1 MKTFLRSTLFLM
13 MLCWLGPALM
23 AQQPA
28 GSNGKQAQP
37 AGKHVPQAKTHPE
50 FNDYTAAYAITGGV
64 ASEKAADEF
73 SAKYPDSELKVL
85 LYSKALREYQTENK
99 QAQISIVGGK
109 YLRLDPDNP
118 VVLVLT
124 ANALLDG
131 LADTD
136 KDRDN
141 KIDEIKKLS
150 SHALQTIDTN
160 FVPPASATPEQV
172 TAYKKSMQTSA
183 HSTLGIVAL
192 RAGDDA
198 TAETEL
204 KMAAELNVGQPDPV
218 LWFDLALAQDH
229 QQKYPEALASINKAA
244 EYAGSD
250 PELATRVRGELA
262 RLRTLNHLTPET
274 AKPETPSPK

>member
-1 MKTFLRSTLFLM
+1 MKKSLTFQ
-13 MLCWLGPALM
+13 CAIWLLALSAALPA
-23 AQQPA
+23 QEPA
-28 GSNGKQAQP
+28 ADASKPGQP
-37 AGKHVPQAKTHPE
+37 AGKHVPQARTQPE
-50 FNDYTAAYAITGGV
+50 FNDYTAANAVTGG
-64 ASEKAADEF
+64 AAAEKAADDF
-73 SAKYPDSELKVL
+73 SAKYPDSELKLL

-99 QAQISIVGGK
+99 QAQIPIVGAK

-136 KDRDN
+136 KDHDS
-141 KIDEIKKLS
+141 KIAEIKRLS

-160 FVPPASATPEQV
+160 FAPPAGATPEQV
-172 TAYKKSMQTSA
+172 TAYKKSMQTSS

-204 KMAAELNVGQPDPV
+204 KMAVELNVGQPDPV

-229 QQKYPEALASINKAA
+229 QQKYAEALASINKAA

-250 PELATRVRGELA
+250 PDLATRVRGELA
-262 RLRTLNHLTPET
+262 RLRTLNHVAPET
-274 AKPETPSPK
+274 AKPVTPSPK

>member
-1 MKTFLRSTLFLM
+1 MKKFMKVRWAILLLAFSA
-13 MLCWLGPALM
+13 ALP

-28 GSNGKQAQP
+28 GASKPAQP
-37 AGKHVPQAKTHPE
+37 AGKHVPEAKTQPE
-50 FNDYTAAYAITGGV
+50 FNDYTAANAVTGG
-64 ASEKAADEF
+64 AAAEKAADDF

-99 QAQISIVGGK
+99 QAQIPIVGAK

-131 LADTD
+131 LVDTD
-136 KDRDN
+136 KDRDS
-141 KIDEIKKLS
+141 KIAEIKKLS
-150 SHALQTIDTN
+150 SHALQTIDTS
-160 FVPPASATPEQV
+160 FAPPAGATPEQI

-192 RAGDDA
+192 RGGDDA

-204 KMAAELNVGQPDPV
+204 KMAAELNAGQPDPV

-229 QQKYPEALASINKAA
+229 QQKYAEALASINKAA

-250 PELATRVRGELA
+250 PDLATRVRGELA
-262 RLRTLNHLTPET
+262 RLRTLNHVTPDA
-274 AKPETPSPK
+274 AKPETALPK

>member
-1 MKTFLRSTLFLM
+1 MKNFLKFQWMVLL
-13 MLCWLGPALM
+13 LALSAALP
-23 AQQPA
+23 AQQPPA
-28 GSNGKQAQP
+28 GPSKPGQP
-37 AGKHVPQAKTHPE
+37 AGKHVPEARTQPE
-50 FNDYTAAYAITGGV
+50 FNDYTAANAVTGGTAV
-64 ASEKAADEF
+64 EKAADEF

-99 QAQISIVGGK
+99 QAQIPIVGAK

-131 LADTD
+131 LTDTD
-136 KDRDN
+136 KDHDS
-141 KIDEIKKLS
+141 KIAEIKKLS

-160 FVPPASATPEQV
+160 FVPPAGATPEQIS
-172 TAYKKSMQTSA
+172 AYKKSMQTSA

-204 KMAAELNVGQPDPV
+204 KMAAELNVGPPDPV

-229 QQKYPEALASINKAA
+229 QQKYSEALASINKAA

-250 PELATRVRGELA
+250 ADLATRVRGELA
-262 RLRTLNHLTPET
+262 RLRTLNHVTPEA

>member
-13 MLCWLGPALM
+13 MLCWLGPVLM

-50 FNDYTAAYAITGGV
+50 FNDYTAAYAITGGA

-99 QAQISIVGGK
+99 QVQISIVGGK

-229 QQKYPEALASINKAA
+229 QQKYPEALASIN
-244 EYAGSD
+244 AGF
-250 PELATRVRGELA
+250 
-262 RLRTLNHLTPET
+262 H
-274 AKPETPSPK
+274 